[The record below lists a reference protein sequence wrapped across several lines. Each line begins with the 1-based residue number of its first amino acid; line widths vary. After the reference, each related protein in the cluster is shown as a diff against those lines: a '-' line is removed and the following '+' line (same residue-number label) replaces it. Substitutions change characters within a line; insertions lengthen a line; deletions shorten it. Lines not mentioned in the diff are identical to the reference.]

1 MQKSWRN
8 LLDIIEN
15 GRTEYQS
22 MEEMRRRARV
32 ERTFLRHSSRESQNT
47 MNGNSSSA
55 RDYASSYNTTSPVIA
70 SRFFCESTP
79 SSSVCRVS
87 CTQQDSSTRLQ
98 EAATPSRVIVA
109 PPGSSATLQPN
120 SKHRETTFGIDEDC
134 WRSSSAAMLTNGK
147 AQLIGGPS
155 TTTASVAATV
165 HRLGGINGHQSV
177 CRKSTNNSTSNASVS
192 NGFTSGSTVN
202 RFIPNGSVAGSPLR
216 VHSPRTV
223 SNGKLQNGGSPR
235 SSLASYSS
243 YGSVVNQS
251 NGYSPTYIRRSP
263 RPSSSPIS
271 EDCLVVIRMRADAQ
285 GRYGFNVKGGA
296 DQNYPVIVSRVAP
309 GSAADKCNPRLNE
322 GDQVL
327 LINGMDISSMPHEKV
342 VRFIRA
348 ARDSPKGE
356 LVLTIRP
363 NVYRCGEDVEESDAH
378 HLPEVPHVADT
389 VPRSD
394 KLSQSLIMLKESL
407 SSGKIITQFEQ
418 LYRKK
423 PGLSMEDCK
432 LSLNVNK
439 NRYRD
444 VCPYDN
450 TRVKITAPSGDYI
463 NASFV
468 NMEIP
473 SSGIINRYIAAQ
485 GPLAHTSGDFW
496 CMVWEQL
503 CTTIVMLT
511 TTIERGRIKC
521 HQYWPRL
528 YENHDYGRL
537 QISCISERETAN
549 CVYREISIQDIMT
562 KEERRVS
569 QMQYTAWPDHGVPD
583 DPKHFI
589 DFVDEVRRARAGS
602 VDPIVVHCSA
612 GIGRTGVLILMET
625 AACLV
630 EGNEP
635 VYPLD
640 IVRTM
645 RDQRAMLIQTPGQYT
660 FVCECILRAYH
671 DGLIKPLAEY
681 CVRSS

>member
-1 MQKSWRN
+1 MLKFAVGLWAIDLYGSKYSNIPR
-8 LLDIIEN
+8 
-15 GRTEYQS
+15 
-22 MEEMRRRARV
+22 
-32 ERTFLRHSSRESQNT
+32 FRES
-47 MNGNSSSA
+47 A
-55 RDYASSYNTTSPVIA
+55 
-70 SRFFCESTP
+70 P
-79 SSSVCRVS
+79 SSSVCRTV
-87 CTQQDSSTRLQ
+87 CTKRDSSTRLQ
-98 EAATPSRVIVA
+98 EALAPSRSTVA
-109 PPGSSATLQPN
+109 PPGSSATLQSSSN
-120 SKHRETTFGIDEDC
+120 HRETTFGIDEDC
-134 WRSSSAAMLTNGK
+134 WRPSSAAMLANGNT
-147 AQLIGGPS
+147 QLVRSSFTFILRLKQTEAGVSSS
-155 TTTASVAATV
+155 TATASPTTTV
-165 HRLGGINGHQSV
+165 HRLSTSSGHQNV
-177 CRKSTNNSTSNASVS
+177 CRKSTNSSSNAPLS
-192 NGFTSGSTVN
+192 NGFASGSTVN
-202 RFIPNGSVAGSPLR
+202 RFVPNGSVAGSPLR
-216 VHSPRTV
+216 GHSPRTV
-223 SNGKLQNGGSPR
+223 PNGKLQNGGSPR

-243 YGSVVNQS
+243 YGSVVNQT

-263 RPSSSPIS
+263 RQSSSPIN
-271 EDCLVVIRMRADAQ
+271 EDCLVVIRMRADTQ

-309 GSAADKCNPRLNE
+309 GSSADKCNPRLNE

-327 LINGMDISSMPHEKV
+327 LINGMDVSSMPHEKV

-348 ARDSPKGE
+348 TRDSPKGE

-363 NVYRCGEDVEESDAH
+363 NVYRCGEDVEESDIQ

-423 PGLSMEDCK
+423 PGLAMEDCK
-432 LSLNVNK
+432 LSININK

-444 VCPYDN
+444 VCPYDC
-450 TRVKITAPSGDYI
+450 TRVKISAPTGDYI

-473 SSGIINRYIAAQ
+473 SSGIVNRYIAAQ

-496 CMVWEQL
+496 IMVWEQL

-537 QISCISERETAN
+537 QISCLSERETAS
-549 CVYREISIQDIMT
+549 CVYREMSIQDKMT

-589 DFVDEVRRARAGS
+589 EFVDEVRRARVGS

-640 IVRTM
+640 IVKTM
-645 RDQRAMLIQTPGQYT
+645 RDQRAMLIQTPSTACAHPDGNT
-660 FVCECILRAYH
+660 STLLLWGNRDLFVQLHALYVSNGI
-671 DGLIKPLAEY
+671 
-681 CVRSS
+681 

>member
-1 MQKSWRN
+1 MLKFAVGLWATDLYGSRYN
-8 LLDIIEN
+8 DVS
-15 GRTEYQS
+15 R
-22 MEEMRRRARV
+22 
-32 ERTFLRHSSRESQNT
+32 FRES
-47 MNGNSSSA
+47 A
-55 RDYASSYNTTSPVIA
+55 
-70 SRFFCESTP
+70 P

-87 CTQQDSSTRLQ
+87 YTQRNSARLQ
-98 EAATPSRVIVA
+98 EATTSSRVIAA
-109 PPGSSATLQPN
+109 PPGNSATLQPN

-134 WRSSSAAMLTNGK
+134 WRSGSATMLMNGK
-147 AQLIGGPS
+147 PQLAVGSSS
-155 TTTASVAATV
+155 TSTVTAI
-165 HRLGGINGHQSV
+165 HHLNGANGHHQSV
-177 CRKSTNNSTSNASVS
+177 CRKNINNASNTPVS
-192 NGFTSGSTVN
+192 NGFASGSTVN
-202 RFIPNGSVAGSPLR
+202 RFVPNDSIGGSPLR
-216 VHSPRTV
+216 GHSPRTIP
-223 SNGKLQNGGSPR
+223 NGKLQNGGSPQ

-243 YGSVVNQS
+243 YGSIVNQT

-263 RPSSSPIS
+263 RQSSSPIS

-285 GRYGFNVKGGA
+285 GRYGFNVKGGT
-296 DQNYPVIVSRVAP
+296 DQNYPVIVSRVAS
-309 GSAADKCNPRLNE
+309 GSSADKCNPRLNE

-327 LINGMDISSMPHEKV
+327 LINGMDVSSMPHEKV

-348 ARDSPKGE
+348 TRDSPKGE
-356 LVLTIRP
+356 LVLTIKP
-363 NVYRCGEDVEESDAH
+363 NVYRCGEDLEESDAQY
-378 HLPEVPHVADT
+378 LPEVPHVADT

-423 PGLSMEDCK
+423 PGLAMEDCK
-432 LSLNVNK
+432 LLLNINK

-444 VCPYDN
+444 VCPYDS
-450 TRVKITAPSGDYI
+450 TRVKISAPSGDYI

-473 SSGIINRYIAAQ
+473 SSGIVNRYIAAQ

-496 CMVWEQL
+496 YMVWEQL

-511 TTIERGRIKC
+511 TTVERGRIKC

-528 YENHDYGRL
+528 YESHEYGRL
-537 QISCISERETAN
+537 KISCISERETAN
-549 CVYREISIQDIMT
+549 CIYREISIEDKVI

-569 QMQYTAWPDHGVPD
+569 QMQYTAWPDHGVPN

-645 RDQRAMLIQTPGQYT
+645 REQRAMLIQTPGQYT

-681 CVRSS
+681 YMRSS